1 MKNIYLVGF
10 MGTGKTTAGQIVA
23 ETLHK
28 EFLETDERIEQEQ
41 GKKISE
47 IFATQGQAYFRTLE
61 KELLAAIASKTDRI
75 VSCGGGLICDEDNI
89 RIMRAS
95 GTIITLKASPK
106 TIYERTK
113 KYTHRP
119 LLNVKDPL
127 SVITKLLAERE
138 VFYSRAHFSVDT
150 ENIAPPQV
158 AAAIIKIAN
167 NIEGR

>member
-10 MGTGKTTAGQIVA
+10 MGTGKTAAGQIVA

-61 KELLAAIASKTDRI
+61 KKLLAAIASKTDLI

-113 KYTHRP
+113 QYTHRP